1 MTIMTLAL
9 TQHAAHAMTMPIV
22 TMAA

>member
-1 MTIMTLAL
+1 MTIMTLTL